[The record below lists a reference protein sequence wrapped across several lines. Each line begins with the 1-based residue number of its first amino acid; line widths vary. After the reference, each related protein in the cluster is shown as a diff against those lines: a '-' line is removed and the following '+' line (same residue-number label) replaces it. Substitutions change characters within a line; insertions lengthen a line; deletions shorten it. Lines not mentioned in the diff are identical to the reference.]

1 MNIKI
6 GVKIKSLRTRDGVT
20 QEKLASA
27 LGVTA
32 QAVSK
37 WESENGYPD
46 LEYLTPIANFFNV
59 TLDELFDHDLV
70 EKQRKIDEYCA
81 KYDELFRNWSPS
93 EERVELMRQAL
104 AEFPANESFLYR
116 LAMALWY
123 QWDGKRFHCYGDHE
137 KTRAVHGWEEPV
149 KIMEDILAVSVN
161 DEIRS
166 ECTRTLA
173 TIYASIGEKE
183 KAIEL
188 AGHYPESKN
197 TILCI
202 AFRYNYYD
210 EYIMYSQKLIIDGL
224 YNLTYQLPRR
234 ADDRKTKIAAVEKLI
249 DLYKFIFRGDYGFY
263 NTYLFSLYDEYAELL
278 TEDDQIDKAFEMLEN
293 AFEYAKAFDVY
304 LERLRKEGKAG
315 YSSPFTN
322 KIMDESESVYATK
335 NVPGFLNCVLKD
347 KTEIYYKKMSGDPRY
362 DDLVSRVE
370 KEITEKQ

>member
-104 AEFPANESFLYR
+104 AEFPANESLLYR

-234 ADDRKTKIAAVEKLI
+234 ANNLEIKKKAVLKLI
-249 DLYKFIFRGDYGFY
+249 DLYEFVFCGDYGFY
-263 NTYLFSLYDEYAELL
+263 NTYLFGLYEEYAELL
-278 TEDDQIDKAFEMLEN
+278 IEENRIDTAFEMLEK

-304 LERLRKEGKAG
+304 FEKLRDEGQVG
-315 YSSPFTN
+315 YTSPFTD
-322 KIMDESESVYATK
+322 KIKDESESVYATK
-335 NVPGFLNCVLKD
+335 AVPGFLNCVLKD
-347 KTEIYYKKMSGDPRY
+347 VNYTVYQKLYNDPRY